1 MPLKL
6 SVAAVVIL
14 ASLSAG
20 NVAIAADCSV
30 DVLHGRYV
38 FTHRGFLDPGAPTV
52 KRIHY
57 GVITFDGGSK
67 FFGKQSSSRGGR
79 IGREN
84 IAGSYT
90 VEADCSGTITM
101 TTGAHKP
108 THWDIYLTEDH
119 RRGHMI
125 RMDEGSMAVRSFE
138 K

>member
-1 MPLKL
+1 MHLK
-6 SVAAVVIL
+6 SAIAVIIL
-14 ASLSAG
+14 ASAS
-20 NVAIAADCSV
+20 VAPVAAAADCSV
-30 DVLHGRYV
+30 DVLRGRYV

-57 GVITFDGGSK
+57 GLITFDGAGK
-67 FFGKQSSSRGGR
+67 FSGKQSSSRGGK

-84 IAGSYT
+84 IVGSYT
-90 VEADCSGTITM
+90 VDADCSGTITM

-119 RRGHMI
+119 KRGHMI
-125 RMDEGSMAVRSFE
+125 RMDEGSMAVRTFE